1 MKQSK
6 IDEEENNAKKLQDLT
21 VILRTIL
28 LWIYELYHS
37 GFKGYNFK
45 LIFEGEVLH
54 ENHVFVPRTG
64 LNFESNVQLVNEKPR
79 R

>member
-6 IDEEENNAKKLQDLT
+6 IDEEKNNAKKLRDLT

-37 GFKGYNFK
+37 GYNFK